1 LALLTGAAQ
10 GPTPADAAT
19 PQLVAS
25 HPALI
30 PLPVHVEW
38 RDGFLSANQ
47 AMAETI
53 HHVHVAGLPPKGYE
67 IEIVTNGAFVR
78 SSSDAGDFYTEQTLK
93 QLRAADGSLPCV
105 AIRDEPRFPWRGM
118 MLDASRHFQSKE
130 YVERYI
136 DLMAAFK
143 LNVFHWHL
151 VDDHGWRIEIKKY
164 PKLTEVGA
172 WRKQPGGIY
181 GGFYTQ
187 DDIREVVAY
196 ATKRHI
202 TVVPEIE
209 MPGHSE
215 AALAAYPELTCDGKP
230 AFVVFF

>member
-1 LALLTGAAQ
+1 MSLALLTGAAQ

-143 LNVFHWHL
+143 LNVFHYISIRKFSSW
-151 VDDHGWRIEIKKY
+151 GNEPNFIPPAKFSSY
-164 PKLTEVGA
+164 PRRGTGEQAGPDLGA
-172 WRKQPGGIY
+172 TAAVLPHERGRPFPPPG
-181 GGFYTQ
+181 
-187 DDIREVVAY
+187 
-196 ATKRHI
+196 
-202 TVVPEIE
+202 
-209 MPGHSE
+209 
-215 AALAAYPELTCDGKP
+215 
-230 AFVVFF
+230 